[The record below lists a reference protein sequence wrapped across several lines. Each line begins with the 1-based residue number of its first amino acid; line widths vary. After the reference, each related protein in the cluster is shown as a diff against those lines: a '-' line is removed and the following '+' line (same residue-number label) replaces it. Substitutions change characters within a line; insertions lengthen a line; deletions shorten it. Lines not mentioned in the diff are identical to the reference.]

1 MQIVR
6 IRRGHS
12 AYAEYGNCR
21 ASGPYAPRV
30 VAFETANANRGST
43 AAPGAF
49 AAGCLSPPR
58 QAWEPQLEILQ
69 ALLDWAS
76 HERDRR
82 SSGSKRNLRAH
93 P

>member
-1 MQIVR
+1 VQIVR

-43 AAPGAF
+43 TAPEPLRLDA
-49 AAGCLSPPR
+49 CPR
-58 QAWEPQLEILQ
+58 RARPGN
-69 ALLDWAS
+69 
-76 HERDRR
+76 R
-82 SSGSKRNLRAH
+82 SWRFFRLC
-93 P
+93 